1 MNAYRIETAIAEN
14 GTLTLSGIPFHAGD
28 TVEVIILERK
38 MQVSPPSRYPLRGT
52 PIHYIDPTEPV
63 ALEEWDIVQ

>member
-28 TVEVIILERK
+28 TVEVIILEHT
-38 MQVSPPSRYPLRGT
+38 MQVTSTNRYPLRGT

-63 ALEEWDIVQ
+63 ALEEWEILQ

>member
-1 MNAYRIETAIAEN
+1 MNGYRIETAIAEN
-14 GTLTLSGIPFHAGD
+14 GTLILSGIPFHAGD
-28 TVEVIILERK
+28 AVEVIILERT
-38 MQVSPPSRYPLRGT
+38 MQVSSSSRYPLRGT

>member
-14 GTLTLSGIPFHAGD
+14 GTLILSGIPFHAGD
-28 TVEVIILERK
+28 AVEVIILERT
-38 MQVSPPSRYPLRGT
+38 MQVSSPNRYPLRGT

-63 ALEEWDIVQ
+63 ALEKWDILQ